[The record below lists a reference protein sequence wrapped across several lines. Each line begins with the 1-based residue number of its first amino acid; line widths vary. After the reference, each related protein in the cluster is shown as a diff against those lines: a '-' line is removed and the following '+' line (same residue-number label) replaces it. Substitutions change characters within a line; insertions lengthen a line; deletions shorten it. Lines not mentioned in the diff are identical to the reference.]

1 MNRQEAYR
9 LLSFVPMALVVCRQ
23 EEGIYWQAK
32 SNQRRKLW
40 FQWISSVVCH
50 FRREKTPFVVDN
62 VNDNGDS
69 SSMSSMVVLRFFMLF
84 GACLLQL
91 KLILDILFMITFIF
105 PTTMASLARKSFY
118 GDKELNW
125 KSQLTRHQLH
135 QRWDGSPSMSPRF
148 SQTCWS
154 CQHHCFQFLEFILV
168 FLSML

>member
-1 MNRQEAYR
+1 
-9 LLSFVPMALVVCRQ
+9 
-23 EEGIYWQAK
+23 
-32 SNQRRKLW
+32 
-40 FQWISSVVCH
+40 VCH

-118 GDKELNW
+118 GDKELN
-125 KSQLTRHQLH
+125 
-135 QRWDGSPSMSPRF
+135 
-148 SQTCWS
+148 
-154 CQHHCFQFLEFILV
+154 
-168 FLSML
+168 